1 MYRVID
7 DDLVPEQVAALPA
20 GALSAYA
27 ETRALLEVAPWSG
40 CPYRRE
46 MPDGPMRTLA
56 FGGSGGIAY
65 LILERERE
73 VHVLLVQWI
82 G

>member
-1 MYRVID
+1 M
-7 DDLVPEQVAALPA
+7 PA
-20 GALSAYA
+20 EALSAYA
-27 ETRALLEVAPWSG
+27 EARALLEVAPWSG
-40 CPYRRE
+40 SPYRRE

-56 FGGSGGIAY
+56 FGGSGGVAY

>member
-1 MYRVID
+1 
-7 DDLVPEQVAALPA
+7 
-20 GALSAYA
+20 
-27 ETRALLEVAPWSG
+27 
-40 CPYRRE
+40 
-46 MPDGPMRTLA
+46 MRTLA
-56 FGGSGGIAY
+56 FGGSGGVAY

>member
-7 DDLVPEQVAALPA
+7 DDLVHEQVAALPA
-20 GALSAYA
+20 RALSAYA
-27 ETRALLEVAPWSG
+27 EARTLLEVAPWSG
-40 CPYRRE
+40 SPYRKER
-46 MPDGPMRTLA
+46 PDGPMRTLT
-56 FGGSGGIAY
+56 FDSSGGVAY

>member
-1 MYRVID
+1 MPRCGRCWRLP
-7 DDLVPEQVAALPA
+7 LVWQPVSQGEA
-20 GALSAYA
+20 G
-27 ETRALLEVAPWSG
+27 RADADAGLRQL
-40 CPYRRE
+40 RRR
-46 MPDGPMRTLA
+46 D
-56 FGGSGGIAY
+56 SY